1 VSTDF
6 PDLVGSVLPLVVES
20 WAEKEPERPFLLQ
33 IGGPSLSYRE
43 AHELA
48 LTWSAVFR
56 RFGVT
61 AGDRVLAMRRP
72 HVDGVAMWLG
82 QGWLGAVETSINT
95 DYRGAM
101 LEYVLGN
108 AEPRLLVIADE
119 FLPRFA
125 ELGDALDPD
134 LVVVVPDTDHP
145 TASLPCRVI
154 GRAEAF
160 DGTAAEPPSYRPGPW
175 DAACV
180 IYTSGTTG
188 PSKGVIVPWAQI
200 HATATGCFPTELLGD
215 DEVFY
220 SPFTMFHMSGKM
232 PPAVVGTCGGQ
243 LVVRE
248 TVSLTALWDDIRQTR
263 STMTIGS
270 SVMTDLLMALP
281 PSDSDKDLCLRWLM
295 TGPAT
300 PAIKVF
306 GERFDVQVGT
316 AFNMTEISVALTSG
330 WGMSNMASCGR
341 LREGYPGYE
350 VRLVDE
356 HDRDVPTGE
365 VGELIVRTS
374 VPWTVNSGYL
384 GYPEKT
390 AEAWRNGWFHTGDA
404 MRVDENGDYYFVD
417 RIQDAIRRRGENI
430 SSFEVEAAVVSH
442 PDVAECAAVAV
453 PDTASGQEVKVFVL
467 RRPESTLGERELLE
481 WLVPRMPRF
490 MVPRYVELVTDF
502 PRTEAS
508 MKVKKAE
515 LRQRPLTEATWDR
528 EAAGLVVPR

>member
-1 VSTDF
+1 
-6 PDLVGSVLPLVVES
+6 
-20 WAEKEPERPFLLQ
+20 
-33 IGGPSLSYRE
+33 
-43 AHELA
+43 
-48 LTWSAVFR
+48 
-56 RFGVT
+56 
-61 AGDRVLAMRRP
+61 
-72 HVDGVAMWLG
+72 
-82 QGWLGAVETSINT
+82 
-95 DYRGAM
+95 
-101 LEYVLGN
+101 
-108 AEPRLLVIADE
+108 
-119 FLPRFA
+119 
-125 ELGDALDPD
+125 
-134 LVVVVPDTDHP
+134 
-145 TASLPCRVI
+145 
-154 GRAEAF
+154 
-160 DGTAAEPPSYRPGPW
+160 
-175 DAACV
+175 
-180 IYTSGTTG
+180 
-188 PSKGVIVPWAQI
+188 
-200 HATATGCFPTELLGD
+200 
-215 DEVFY
+215 
-220 SPFTMFHMSGKM
+220 
-232 PPAVVGTCGGQ
+232 
-243 LVVRE
+243 
-248 TVSLTALWDDIRQTR
+248 
-263 STMTIGS
+263 
-270 SVMTDLLMALP
+270 
-281 PSDSDKDLCLRWLM
+281 
-295 TGPAT
+295 
-300 PAIKVF
+300 
-306 GERFDVQVGT
+306 
-316 AFNMTEISVALTSG
+316 
-330 WGMSNMASCGR
+330 MSNMASCGR

-417 RIQDAIRRRGENI
+417 RIQDAIRRRGEYI
-430 SSFEVEAAVVSH
+430 CSFEVEAAVVSH